1 MNYSKNKEILNS
13 LMLKYGL
20 SKDERKEFFK
30 IIYKIFRHKEFQR
43 RMTSEF
49 NHHNDIT
56 LGYHVLEVALCTY
69 KTCKKK
75 IISFVYKKGS
85 WCYNKDVISN
95 SIC

>member
-1 MNYSKNKEILNS
+1 MCFKKEVNKMNYSKNKEILNS

-69 KTCKKK
+69 KTC
-75 IISFVYKKGS
+75 I
-85 WCYNKDVISN
+85 
-95 SIC
+95 